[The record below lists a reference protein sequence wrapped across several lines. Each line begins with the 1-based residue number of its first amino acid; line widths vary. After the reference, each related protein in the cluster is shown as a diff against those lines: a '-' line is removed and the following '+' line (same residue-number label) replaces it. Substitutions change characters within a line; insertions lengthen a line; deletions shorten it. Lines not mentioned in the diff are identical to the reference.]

1 MDVVVGADQK
11 VLGMANVALGSTA
24 PGGAGDLNVF
34 PCYKGR
40 SGGLVTDGAGIF
52 GLKVAP
58 DTRITVG
65 ISRIFIGL
73 ALDEYEVGMCGYSGS
88 AADWNFNDNGWQPT
102 NLREYARN
110 GGP

>member
-1 MDVVVGADQK
+1 MSERTRILV
-11 VLGMANVALGSTA
+11 MANVALGSTA
-24 PGGAGDLNVF
+24 PSGAGDLNVF

-52 GLKVAP
+52 GLKVAQ

-73 ALDEYEVGMCGYSGS
+73 ASDEYEVGMCGYSGS
-88 AADWNFNDNGWQPT
+88 AADWNFNDNGYVSAMVI
-102 NLREYARN
+102 N
-110 GGP
+110 